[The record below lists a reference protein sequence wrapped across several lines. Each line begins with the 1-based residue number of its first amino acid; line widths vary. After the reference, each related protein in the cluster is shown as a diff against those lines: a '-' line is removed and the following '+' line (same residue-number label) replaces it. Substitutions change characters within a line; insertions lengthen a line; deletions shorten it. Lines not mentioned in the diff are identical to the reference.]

1 MSLIN
6 TKVTTPKQNEVS
18 MIDYEQLITRLK
30 FYISEN
36 YRFKKDF
43 ALDIGVSRVF
53 LSEVLSG
60 KKKMPKAW
68 VNLIGYEE
76 VKSYKKLNK

>member
-76 VKSYKKLNK
+76 VKAYKKLNK